1 MALNDENAC
10 AIVKKTGIKPSDAIR
25 LIQTPIGGRISLA
38 AQTWNL
44 LKPSPFVKRVVNE
57 GYKIDFIQQPELPI
71 KMSNPKTDPE
81 GQKILDEEVR
91 TMLEKQVIRK
101 VNSDQEGAISP
112 FFARPK
118 STKGKW
124 RPILS
129 LKKVNEYVRYK
140 KFKMTTATKIKGW
153 IKKGAFMT
161 SLDLS
166 DAYFSVPLHCSAYKF
181 VRFCWQGLTYEY
193 LTNMFGLGPSARL
206 FTKTLAPVIR
216 FLKKAIDLA
225 VVGYVDDFLMQ
236 DEDYEA
242 CALKTKAAIIIF
254 FCLGFRVNHEKSVI
268 EPTRE
273 VEHLGLR
280 WNTKK
285 MTVSLT
291 EKRMT
296 NIEEKAEN
304 IKRRGGCTL
313 KELQSFLGKLEA
325 SRAAIII
332 ARLHFRFMQAL
343 LRGKEDDKEFI
354 KFNEKAKIDLQWWI
368 DFARKHST
376 SPLQAPRL
384 AKLNIKTDASG
395 DAGWGGHS
403 RRGWTQARWER
414 KERHKHINWKEMEAA
429 KKCIAEQMKSR
440 EHVQIEMDSLTST
453 CIINSMA
460 RSTSATLRQKA
471 LEIWEVVLKNQGWLT
486 AKWIPR
492 EKNQVADFLS
502 KHRIQVWNFGL
513 KEDQVSRIFRRW
525 GRPSVDLFASEDFH
539 VCEKFYGMKAGGRWK
554 DAFSLARW
562 PDKSFAFPPVPLLQ
576 LALNRI
582 KEEKIKA
589 IVVAPE
595 STATWWYNLKD
606 LSIDSITLGKARKV
620 CNRGKQK
627 LPYIGRLEAHLIDQR
642 DR

>member
-10 AIVKKTGIKPSDAIR
+10 AIVKRTGIEPSDAIR

-101 VNSDQEGAISP
+101 VDSDQEGAISP

-153 IKKGAFMT
+153 IKEGAFMT

-166 DAYFSVPLHCSAYKF
+166 DAYFSVPLHHSAYKF
-181 VRFCWQGLTYEY
+181 VRFCWQDLTYEY

-291 EKRMT
+291 EKRMA

-325 SRAAIII
+325 SSAAIII

-343 LRGKEDDKEFI
+343 LRGREDDKEFI

-414 KERHKHINWKEMEAA
+414 KEKHKHINWKEMEAA
-429 KKCIAEQMKSR
+429 KKCITEQMKSR
-440 EHVQIEMDSLTST
+440 EHMQIEMDSLTST

-471 LEIWEVVLKNQGWLT
+471 LEIWEIILSNQGWLT
-486 AKWIPR
+486 QNGYRK
-492 EKNQVADFLS
+492 
-502 KHRIQVWNFGL
+502 
-513 KEDQVSRIFRRW
+513 RRT
-525 GRPSVDLFASEDFH
+525 
-539 VCEKFYGMKAGGRWK
+539 K
-554 DAFSLARW
+554 
-562 PDKSFAFPPVPLLQ
+562 
-576 LALNRI
+576 
-582 KEEKIKA
+582 
-589 IVVAPE
+589 
-595 STATWWYNLKD
+595 
-606 LSIDSITLGKARKV
+606 
-620 CNRGKQK
+620 
-627 LPYIGRLEAHLIDQR
+627 
-642 DR
+642 

>member
-1 MALNDENAC
+1 MEVALNDENAC
-10 AIVKKTGIKPSDAIR
+10 AIVKRTGIEPSDAIR

-101 VNSDQEGAISP
+101 VDSDQEGAISP

-166 DAYFSVPLHCSAYKF
+166 DAYFSVPLHYSAYKF

-216 FLKKAIDLA
+216 FLKRAIDLA

-291 EKRMT
+291 EKRMA

-325 SRAAIII
+325 SSAAIII

-384 AKLNIKTDASG
+384 TKLNIKTDASG

-414 KERHKHINWKEMEAA
+414 KEKHKHINWKEMEAA
-429 KKCIAEQMKSR
+429 KKCRAEQMKSR
-440 EHVQIEMDSLTST
+440 EHMQIEMDSLTST
-453 CIINSMA
+453 
-460 RSTSATLRQKA
+460 
-471 LEIWEVVLKNQGWLT
+471 
-486 AKWIPR
+486 
-492 EKNQVADFLS
+492 
-502 KHRIQVWNFGL
+502 
-513 KEDQVSRIFRRW
+513 
-525 GRPSVDLFASEDFH
+525 
-539 VCEKFYGMKAGGRWK
+539 
-554 DAFSLARW
+554 
-562 PDKSFAFPPVPLLQ
+562 
-576 LALNRI
+576 
-582 KEEKIKA
+582 
-589 IVVAPE
+589 
-595 STATWWYNLKD
+595 
-606 LSIDSITLGKARKV
+606 
-620 CNRGKQK
+620 
-627 LPYIGRLEAHLIDQR
+627 
-642 DR
+642 